1 MIKCVYIF
9 ALSLFVCLFAV
20 SCASSKQV
28 KNESENK
35 VEKSAQVKTDNM
47 GKEKKAESPVYA
59 ESEEEYA
66 RSTVDVDVTREE
78 FSSDKKEI
86 LRIISELSQIMEKS
100 DYESWLNY
108 IEPDSVKYWSNIVN
122 LSKAARRL
130 PVDPKKPLERPQ
142 LNNLQDYF
150 KLVFVR
156 SRKGRSVNEIRY
168 ISRDSVKAVQVEDDR
183 DIVYYNFVRVN
194 KKWMISIPKS

>member
-1 MIKCVYIF
+1 MIKYIF
-9 ALSLFVCLFAV
+9 ALALSVCLFAV
-20 SCASSKQV
+20 SCASSKLV

-35 VEKSAQVKTDNM
+35 IEKSAQVKTDNG
-47 GKEKKAESPVYA
+47 GKEKNAETPVYA

-130 PVDPKKPLERPQ
+130 PVDPKKPLERPK

-156 SRKGRSVNEIRY
+156 SRKGRSVSEIRY

-194 KKWMISIPKS
+194 KNWMISIPKS

>member
-1 MIKCVYIF
+1 MIKYIF
-9 ALSLFVCLFAV
+9 ALALSVCLFTV

-35 VEKSAQVKTDNM
+35 IEKSAQVKTDNG
-47 GKEKKAESPVYA
+47 GKEKNAETPVYA

-78 FSSDKKEI
+78 FSSDKKER

-108 IEPDSVKYWSNIVN
+108 IEPDSIKYWSNIVN

-130 PVDPKKPLERPQ
+130 PVDPKKPLERPK

-156 SRKGRSVNEIRY
+156 SRKGRSVSEIRY

-194 KKWMISIPKS
+194 KNWMISIPKS

>member
-1 MIKCVYIF
+1 
-9 ALSLFVCLFAV
+9 
-20 SCASSKQV
+20 
-28 KNESENK
+28 
-35 VEKSAQVKTDNM
+35 
-47 GKEKKAESPVYA
+47 
-59 ESEEEYA
+59 
-66 RSTVDVDVTREE
+66 
-78 FSSDKKEI
+78 
-86 LRIISELSQIMEKS
+86 MEKS

-108 IEPDSVKYWSNIVN
+108 IEPDSIKYWSNIVN

-130 PVDPKKPLERPQ
+130 PVDPKKPLERPK

-156 SRKGRSVNEIRY
+156 SRKGRSVSEIRY

-194 KKWMISIPKS
+194 KNWMISIPKS